1 MVSCLTYSYNSRVHS
16 HRSYGYWE
24 ITTEG
29 THISIFF
36 RYHRV
41 SVKLQCMIKTQVIKP
56 QAAPPI
62 TSSTWIPLAS
72 CRHRLVFV
80 AQQGFFLSSLITT
93 VDTLRSSSF
102 DTKSKTIIQKLKGIF
117 TRLDIPKRSVRQWPR
132 GILSGICKFFKR
144 VWLSPCNFLPTTSS
158 VKWFSWEEKNCPLPS
173 ATFLSLGQTNHM
185 LHHTQSLT
193 V

>member
-1 MVSCLTYSYNSRVHS
+1 MHS

-24 ITTEG
+24 ITTEVP
-29 THISIFF
+29 HISIFF

-56 QAAPPI
+56 QATPPI

-80 AQQGFFLSSLITT
+80 GLEGFFLSSLIFT

-102 DTKSKTIIQKLKGIF
+102 NTKSKTIIQKLKSIF
-117 TRLDIPKRSVRQWPR
+117 TRLGIPKRSVRQWPR
-132 GILSGICKFFKR
+132 VILSGICKFFKR
-144 VWLSPCNFLPTTSS
+144 GWLSPWNFLPMTSS
-158 VKWFSWEEKNCPLPS
+158 VKWFSWEEKNCPRPS

-185 LHHTQSLT
+185 LHHTQLLT